1 MHRQRDKTPE
11 DKRIR
16 QAQKTPHTH
25 KHFTQRERKR
35 QAGTQRDRYLS
46 EKEREGR

>member
-11 DKRIR
+11 DERMR

-25 KHFTQRERKR
+25 KHFTERERGR
-35 QAGTQRDRYLS
+35 QAH
-46 EKEREGR
+46 RETDT